1 MYIYI
6 YIYISIYLYKINVE
20 SQIFSGTIARMINGF
35 LSQTNDLD
43 TFSTL
48 LKQKKRIKPQTPERN
63 DEVNDEIND
72 EENVADQFM
81 FWY

>member
-1 MYIYI
+1 M
-6 YIYISIYLYKINVE
+6 SIYLYKINVE

-48 LKQKKRIKPQTPERN
+48 LKQKKRIKPPTPERN